1 MLYDEQRRNL
11 SPGSVKCYNY
21 NISTVMFYIAM
32 LVMSLVE
39 FGEKVC
45 LLWTMALFEE
55 THDMSLLLP

>member
-1 MLYDEQRRNL
+1 MPYDEQRISL
-11 SPGSVKCYNY
+11 SFGSVKCYNH

-32 LVMSLVE
+32 LVVSLVE

-45 LLWTMALFEE
+45 LLWMMGLFKE